1 MFVRQGKKAISNY
14 AIARKVRLISISSR
28 IFQLQLQETSNTN
41 EPFDWDRGARTNKTN
56 LSPLYA
62 SMKRLMDQN
71 PGCVSL
77 IQVGSFYELYFD
89 QAEIYGPKLGL
100 KVATRKT
107 SNHCI
112 PMAGFPLSQLRKFVE
127 VLVQEHNVNVAIV
140 DQNSLKDK
148 TIHNLIHRKIS
159 RIISPG
165 TLIDE
170 SFLNFDKNNYL
181 VAISFP
187 PNMERLP
194 PDPDMPVGLAW
205 IDVSIG
211 ESLVQQT
218 TLGDLVSDLSRI
230 QPSEILISKTLQSS
244 NLHTGKWYAPLQD
257 LRRYFIRYHTIKYTD
272 LKLQFKASVQATRKA
287 LEEFTP
293 REEAA
298 MNMILSYVSVNLPE
312 ANFSLEL
319 PTQYMNSDCLQ
330 MDARTRDALELTER
344 AIGGRSSTIGT
355 LLSTIKRT
363 TTASGT
369 RLLIQWIKS
378 PVLDINEIERRQQ
391 YVEMFLYNPYLTT
404 QTRHHLNAIGDFVR
418 YAQRLSMG
426 TGDVVHH
433 LVSIA
438 DSLNKLEA
446 FETFLK
452 EEYDRNPEQLNVL
465 RDFLKELYIPKDI
478 ANEVYETIYVEK
490 PVDIEEEEIVMSEL
504 QQSESAET
512 EGSITISD
520 SGIAN
525 EPPVPVN
532 LDLESVPERADSKDA
547 YLNSFLAKYRIKEE
561 DRLMPQFAFTINR
574 NYNPELSQLH
584 SELDLL
590 ETRESELIAKVKE
603 DIHAIDPK
611 IEVVKKETYGRY
623 ENILLISGKQKSIGQ
638 AYKILE
644 HDIREHKKKLLIFKS
659 NDWRALQH
667 LIREKR
673 DSITV
678 IEQQIIEELKSKVI
692 DQIPSIKAALKLVD
706 FLDVTSSF
714 SVLAKEN
721 HWVKPTLTTYPIL
734 AIENGRHVV
743 VESSLQQSGT
753 NFTPNN
759 STVGQNGKLWVI
771 SGPNMGGKSTYL
783 RQNALM
789 VILAQIGSYV
799 PASSAT
805 IGIVD
810 KIFTR
815 IGASDDLFND
825 LSTFMV
831 EMIETSNILQK
842 ATLQSLA
849 IVDEIGRGTSG
860 KEGIA
865 IAYATLVELLRT
877 NKCRTLFATHFGIE
891 LELMLKENGIDQSDV
906 RYFRTRVL
914 HNANPDNEFESP
926 LIIDHAL
933 EEGIS
938 ERSHA
943 LEIARMAGF
952 PKLALDVAKRA
963 LDAMS

>member
-1 MFVRQGKKAISNY
+1 MYLITRQGRFIKNAIPNS
-14 AIARKVRLISISSR
+14 IRLISTTTPL
-28 IFQLQLQETSNTN
+28 FQEIGDSQVSTTQESAN
-41 EPFDWDRGARTNKTN
+41 EYFDWDRGKRTDKNS

-71 PGCVSL
+71 HGCVSL

-107 SNHCI
+107 SKHCI
-112 PMAGFPLSQLRKFVE
+112 PMAGFPVPQLRKYVE
-127 VLVQEHNVNVAIV
+127 LLVQEHNVNVAIV

-148 TIHNLIHRKIS
+148 TIHNLVHRKIS

-170 SFLNFDKNNYL
+170 SFLNFNENNYL

-187 PNMERLP
+187 PNLDKLQ
-194 PDPDMPVGLAW
+194 PDPYMQIGLAW

-211 ESLVQQT
+211 ESFVQQT

-230 QPSEILISKTLQSS
+230 QPSEILIAKTLQHQK
-244 NLHTGKWYAPLQD
+244 LHTGKWYAPLQE
-257 LRRYFIRYHTIKYTD
+257 LRRYFIRYHNTKYND

-287 LEEFTP
+287 LEVLAP

-319 PTQYMNSDCLQ
+319 PTQYASSNCLQ

-344 AIGGRSSTIGT
+344 SIGGRSSAVGS

-363 TTASGT
+363 STASGT
-369 RLLIQWIKS
+369 RLLTQWIKS
-378 PVLDINEIERRQQ
+378 PVLSIHEIERRQG
-391 YVEMFLYNPYLTT
+391 YVELFLHNPYLTN
-404 QTRHHLNAIGDFVR
+404 QTRHHLSIIGDFVR
-418 YAQRLSMG
+418 YVQRLSMG
-426 TGDVVHH
+426 TGDVVHL

-446 FETFLK
+446 FETFLQ
-452 EEYDRNPEQLNVL
+452 EEHKRNPERLRVL
-465 RDFLKELYIPKDI
+465 GDFLQELYIPKCI
-478 ANEVYETIYVEK
+478 ANEIYETIYIEK
-490 PVDIEEEEIVMSEL
+490 PFDIDEEEVSMSES
-504 QQSESAET
+504 QNIDIVKESKSNSAKIQSF
-512 EGSITISD
+512 
-520 SGIAN
+520 N
-525 EPPVPVN
+525 EPDINDV
-532 LDLESVPERADSKDA
+532 DKTLELSGS
-547 YLNSFLAKYRIKEE
+547 YLNSFLSKYRIKEE
-561 DRLMPQFAFTINR
+561 DKDAPEFTFTINR
-574 NYNPELSQLH
+574 TYSPELSELH
-584 SELDLL
+584 SELDVIESQELSHISRI
-590 ETRESELIAKVKE
+590 REIVQ
-603 DIHAIDPK
+603 AIDPK
-611 IEVVKKETYGRY
+611 LEVAKKDSYGRY
-623 ENILLISGKQKSIGQ
+623 ANILLVSGKQKSIDE
-638 AYKILE
+638 AYTILKD
-644 HDIREHKKKLLIFKS
+644 DIKEHKKRLLLYRS
-659 NDWRALQH
+659 NEWRDLQH
-667 LIREKR
+667 LLQEKR
-673 DSITV
+673 DSINV
-678 IEQQIIEELKSKVI
+678 IEQRIIEGLKNKVLQ
-692 DQIPSIKAALKLVD
+692 QIPAIKAALKLID
-706 FLDVTSSF
+706 FLDVTSSL

-721 HWVKPTLTTYPIL
+721 HWTKPIL
-734 AIENGRHVV
+734 TNSSILSIDNGRHVV
-743 VESSLQQSGT
+743 VESSLQQSGN

-759 STVGQNGKLWVI
+759 SRIGKDGKLWVI

-783 RQNALM
+783 RQNALI

-799 PASSAT
+799 PASCAT

-831 EMIETSNILQK
+831 EMIETSNILHK
-842 ATLQSLA
+842 ATPRSLA

-865 IAYATLVELLRT
+865 IAYATLVSLLQ
-877 NKCRTLFATHFGIE
+877 NNQCRTLFATHFGVE
-891 LELMLKENGIDQSDV
+891 LEQMLRDNKIDQKDI

-914 HNANPDNEFESP
+914 HNPSPENEFESP

-933 EEGIS
+933 EPGIS

-943 LEIARMAGF
+943 LEIARLAGF
-952 PKLALDVAKRA
+952 PKLALEMAKNA
-963 LDAMS
+963 LDSMC